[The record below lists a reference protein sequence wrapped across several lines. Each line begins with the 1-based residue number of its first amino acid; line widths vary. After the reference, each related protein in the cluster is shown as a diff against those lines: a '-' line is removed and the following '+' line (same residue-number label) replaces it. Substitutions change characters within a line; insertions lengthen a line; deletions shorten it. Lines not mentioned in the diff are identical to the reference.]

1 MQRHAIAL
9 VLCVALIGWS
19 CAAGSITSTGSGSGG
34 FVGSTGSAGGG
45 SGSSAGGFI
54 GELVEDGSPSGPPV
68 ATLCRD
74 PVCPPL
80 PGEDASTEDVEAGR
94 PVMDGGSEASA
105 DGSMEDGA
113 GPQQDASTDGSR
125 SDSGG
130 DDGSPDSEAAGD

>member
-1 MQRHAIAL
+1 MQRHAIGL

-19 CAAGSITSTGSGSGG
+19 CAAGSITSTGSVGGG
-34 FVGSTGSAGGG
+34 FVASTGSAGGG

-54 GELVEDGSPSGPPV
+54 GELVEDGGPPV
-68 ATLCRD
+68 ATLCGD

-80 PGEDASTEDVEAGR
+80 PGEDASTEDVEAGP
-94 PVMDGGSEASA
+94 PVKDGGSEASA